1 MLEQLSAAGISAEVL
16 ARELGV
22 SEKRLQLSTVKASVL
37 GDVLQRVLIK
47 NGAGSLALIGQ
58 TWDSITGKIQEG
70 LTAAFAGLGDIV
82 APFMKEVQYLASE
95 LFKGSVA
102 SKGMGG
108 ALRAVLAPAFK
119 FATSAVRDLHY
130 ALLYAEI
137 AILTAYIAI
146 NPTVEALNKLGVTG
160 TALKGIL
167 VAVGIVIG
175 IVAVLATGL
184 AVAMFLVAA
193 PFIMAAVAIGLIV
206 YGLYKLGS
214 AIVGAADVVAAGA
227 TSIQASIGEA
237 LDGATSKLANWPLE
251 AAKAGLNFV
260 MGLIQAITTGS
271 GPVADAVKGLAS
283 SAVSALFGAL
293 KIRSPSR
300 VTAKAGGYFV
310 EGFTG
315 AVDEG
320 QGDAKAAGAG
330 LGDAAASGLAKSTQG
345 GGKGVAGRVINF
357 INCTFGANMSEA
369 VVRDM
374 VSRILEA
381 EASSGPEPEPA

>member
-1 MLEQLSAAGISAEVL
+1 MTEETPSGLQAALVGASVRLPRVVL
-16 ARELGV
+16 A
-22 SEKRLQLSTVKASVL
+22 
-37 GDVLQRVLIK
+37 
-47 NGAGSLALIGQ
+47 LAC
-58 TWDSITGKIQEG
+58 
-70 LTAAFAGLGDIV
+70 
-82 APFMKEVQYLASE
+82 
-95 LFKGSVA
+95 
-102 SKGMGG
+102 
-108 ALRAVLAPAFK
+108 
-119 FATSAVRDLHY
+119 
-130 ALLYAEI
+130 ALL
-137 AILTAYIAI
+137 
-146 NPTVEALNKLGVTG
+146 V
-160 TALKGIL
+160 
-167 VAVGIVIG
+167 
-175 IVAVLATGL
+175 
-184 AVAMFLVAA
+184 F
-193 PFIMAAVAIGLIV
+193 
-206 YGLYKLGS
+206 GLYKLGS